1 MASRLI
7 GLKKRCGAR
16 KRGTQILCKRWAM
29 PNGRCALHGG
39 KTPAGI
45 ASVHFKTGRYARDL
59 PVRLAASYL
68 AARNDPEIHSLND
81 EIGVA
86 QARLQELFRRLET
99 SDLGH
104 AWISLAATWALFV
117 KYRSAG
123 DVPAMTETLAEFETI
138 VQRGQQDYL
147 LWQEIGGTIKLLSS
161 LRVSEHKRLVDLQ
174 TMMSALDAERLWGV
188 TQHIVRDA
196 ILAYADTDVARRI
209 LTRIQAE
216 LARYDLDKDR
226 VAHAR
231 LVGTHSSAD

>member
-1 MASRLI
+1 M
-7 GLKKRCGAR
+7 
-16 KRGTQILCKRWAM
+16 RWAM
-29 PNGRCALHGG
+29 PNGRCPLHGG

-45 ASVHFKTGRYARDL
+45 ASVHFKTGRYAKDL
-59 PVRLAASYL
+59 PVKLAANYL
-68 AARNDPEIHSLND
+68 AARNDPEIHSLKD

-86 QARLQELFRRLET
+86 QARLQELFGRLET

-104 AWISLAATWALFV
+104 AWMNLAATWALFT

-123 DVPAMTETLAEFETI
+123 DVPAMTNALTDFEAI
-138 VQRGQQDYL
+138 IQQGQQDYL

-161 LRVSEHKRLVDLQ
+161 LRLNEHKRLVDLQ

-226 VAHAR
+226 LAHAR
-231 LVGTHSSAD
+231 LVGTDPAAD